1 MEQARRTRKLLKSHG
16 HLLWSFFYKHF
27 SVVDIK
33 KRVPTLFKRN
43 HTYQISMKQI
53 VLTEV
58 FMTVALKSWLLQLAT
73 TSMVGT
79 GVETF
84 TLTYT
89 SERGLFQSRSLQLT
103 YQYEYE
109 DQ

>member
-1 MEQARRTRKLLKSHG
+1 ML
-16 HLLWSFFYKHF
+16 
-27 SVVDIK
+27 V
-33 KRVPTLFKRN
+33 
-43 HTYQISMKQI
+43 
-53 VLTEV
+53 
-58 FMTVALKSWLLQLAT
+58 VALKSWLLQLAT

-89 SERGLFQSRSLQLT
+89 SERRLFQCRSLQLT

>member
-1 MEQARRTRKLLKSHG
+1 
-16 HLLWSFFYKHF
+16 
-27 SVVDIK
+27 
-33 KRVPTLFKRN
+33 
-43 HTYQISMKQI
+43 MKQS

-58 FMTVALKSWLLQLAT
+58 FMTVVLKSWLLQLAT

-103 YQYEYE
+103 YQYKYE